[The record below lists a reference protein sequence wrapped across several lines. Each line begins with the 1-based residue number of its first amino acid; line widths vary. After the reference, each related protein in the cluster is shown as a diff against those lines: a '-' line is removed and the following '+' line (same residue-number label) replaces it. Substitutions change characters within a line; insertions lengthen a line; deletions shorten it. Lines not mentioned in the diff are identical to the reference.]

1 MNYRK
6 ALMCIADFL
15 LLNVAI
21 FFTLLLK
28 YDTIHNIF
36 ITPTLIINIFDVVLL
51 NILIYYFT
59 GLYSSVWKYAS
70 IDELGR
76 VVVAVMLGMFICFT
90 VNRLS
95 GVHMPPTVYII
106 MTFTATAFIGGVR
119 VTYRLLRR
127 THSSIISQINSSD
140 KRRVLIIG
148 AGNAGSTLIKELSRV
163 SNTKYK
169 PVAVVDDAT
178 YLQKAR
184 LHGVPVVGLLDS
196 IEMVVVKYKIDEIIV
211 AIPSANKQEMS
222 RILKLCKTTQCK
234 LNILPVSY

>member
-1 MNYRK
+1 MNFRK
-6 ALMCIADFL
+6 ALMCTADFF

-36 ITPTLIINIFDVVLL
+36 ITPALIINIEVVVLL
-51 NILIYYFT
+51 NILVYYFT

-95 GVHMPPTVYII
+95 GVYMPSTVYII
-106 MTFTATAFIGGVR
+106 MTFIAMAFVGGVR

-127 THSSIISQINSSD
+127 THSSI
-140 KRRVLIIG
+140 
-148 AGNAGSTLIKELSRV
+148 A
-163 SNTKYK
+163 
-169 PVAVVDDAT
+169 
-178 YLQKAR
+178 
-184 LHGVPVVGLLDS
+184 
-196 IEMVVVKYKIDEIIV
+196 
-211 AIPSANKQEMS
+211 
-222 RILKLCKTTQCK
+222 
-234 LNILPVSY
+234 VSYTHLTLPTIYSV